1 MLRGLYTAA
10 SGMITRQ
17 IQSENLSNNVSNI
30 NTPGYKKQKVVLK
43 SFEEMLVQ
51 NKDKQIGNKNF
62 KRNIGT
68 MELGVGI
75 ADTIVD
81 FGQGVLEKTER
92 NLDFAINGKGFFA
105 LINEDNEKRYTR
117 DGRFLIDEKGFLKH
131 SSGLNVLGTDN
142 KPIRVNS
149 DNIDVN
155 QLNFLIVDFEDKAS
169 LKKDKEN
176 LFYSASQ
183 GNIVN
188 VDIKQGY
195 LEKSNV
201 DAIEVIT
208 EMISIMRSYESNQK
222 VIQSLDETLNKTVN
236 EIGSIK

>member
-43 SFEEMLVQ
+43 SFEEMIVQ

-62 KRNIGT
+62 KRNIGNL
-68 MELGVGI
+68 ELGVGI
-75 ADTIVD
+75 ADTVVD
-81 FGQGVLEKTER
+81 FGQGVLEKTDR
-92 NLDFAINGKGFFA
+92 NLDFAIDGNGFFV
-105 LINEDNEKRYTR
+105 LTNENNEKRYTR
-117 DGRFLIDEKGFLKH
+117 DGRFLIDERGFLKH
-131 SSGLNVLGTDN
+131 SSGLHVLGADN
-142 KPIRVNS
+142 KPIRVNT

-155 QLNFLIVDFEDKAS
+155 QLKLLVVDFEDKAS

-176 LFYSASQ
+176 VFIAASE
-183 GNIVN
+183 GKAVN
-188 VDIKQGY
+188 AHIKQGY